1 MNYYFMMDDKIN
13 RSFNFSLAS
22 GCFDYKIRKK
32 PFEDKTDDEKKIYS
46 YEYEYGPDSPD
57 YRFYNFIN
65 QKKLLKEVDFSYDYY
80 MDGSQNYFS
89 EKFINLLKNFKLPN
103 YITKELIFTMN
114 GKVLNSPKFYYLSL
128 VPYVYSGIR
137 PTDFIDYDKTE
148 QLPSKTE
155 SIVSRK
161 LVLKNGIPFDMFK
174 LGKVEYLT
182 YHGWVVSESLKN
194 AIEENSCN
202 KGIIFF
208 PIERAQEEFCK
219 HTFKDFNELI
229 KRKKAKIPGVHY

>member
-1 MNYYFMMDDKIN
+1 
-13 RSFNFSLAS
+13 
-22 GCFDYKIRKK
+22 
-32 PFEDKTDDEKKIYS
+32 
-46 YEYEYGPDSPD
+46 
-57 YRFYNFIN
+57 
-65 QKKLLKEVDFSYDYY
+65 
-80 MDGSQNYFS
+80 
-89 EKFINLLKNFKLPN
+89 
-103 YITKELIFTMN
+103 
-114 GKVLNSPKFYYLSL
+114 
-128 VPYVYSGIR
+128 
-137 PTDFIDYDKTE
+137 
-148 QLPSKTE
+148 
-155 SIVSRK
+155 
-161 LVLKNGIPFDMFK
+161 MFK